1 MINGLNEMLGDIMGR
16 LKTLIDV
23 DSVIGKPI
31 VSGPATVLPVSK
43 LCFGF
48 VTGGTDKKDLSQ
60 GKENSLPDTMAL
72 IGGGITITPLG
83 FLIVE
88 DKDIYFIK
96 AQGDN
101 VNKWLDIVQST
112 IKNISK

>member
-48 VTGGTDKKDLSQ
+48 VTGGTDKKLS
-60 GKENSLPDTMAL
+60 L
-72 IGGGITITPLG
+72 IHISEPRKLFARHDGA
-83 FLIVE
+83 
-88 DKDIYFIK
+88 YRRRHN
-96 AQGDN
+96 DN
-101 VNKWLDIVQST
+101 AFRIFDCRG
-112 IKNISK
+112 